1 MPPKFKFTKEEIIN
15 AALNVARDSGI
26 EEVTAKA
33 VAEKLGV
40 STQPVFTCFSN
51 MTEAKN
57 EVRKAAEKVYDCY
70 AEQGLKEN
78 IPFLGVGKAYIRFAV
93 NEPNLYKLL
102 FLTEPDECISGAIA
116 EMKRLQGKVRPYLM
130 DIYNLTTSDA
140 DEYFR
145 DLWLVVHSIATLKVT
160 KCCDYSEKEIE
171 KILTAFSVSICK
183 AIKEIPD
190 FTTGNFDRDAVFYEL
205 IKK

>member
-1 MPPKFKFTKEEIIN
+1 MPPKFKFSKEEIVN

-57 EVRKAAEKVYDCY
+57 EVRKAAEKVYDGY
-70 AEQGLKEN
+70 ANQGLKEK
-78 IPFLGVGKAYIRFAV
+78 IPFLGVGKAYIQFAV

-102 FLTEPDECISGAIA
+102 FLNDHEEYTSGAIA
-116 EMKRLQGKVRPYLM
+116 EMKRLQSKVRPYLM
-130 DIYNLTTSDA
+130 EIYNLTKNDA
-140 DEYFR
+140 DVFFR
-145 DLWLVVHSIATLKVT
+145 DLWLVVHSLATLKVT
-160 KCCDYSEKEIE
+160 NCCDYSEKEIE

-190 FTTGNFDRDAVFYEL
+190 FTSGNFNRDAVFGEL